1 MDKQFSE
8 AVREACE
15 KAVAMRPDVERE
27 LDRVLPMAPK
37 EKEWKHSFVLHLGE
51 HTAEAKLR
59 DLSIKNRIPSVT
71 VPVFTMAEGGVIQT
85 GSTQMDGSLMS
96 LGFFKVEEGM
106 DLSGITY
113 PRYTED
119 MVMIQILD
127 EENKEAYKY
136 VNDAFVLM
144 NDGGLKDVFRLH
156 KGKLYD
162 INGTELNAEK
172 STCAAQHLYRSY
184 GLATSVPIST
194 PGNRKKREMAVPA
207 DRKDIELVRA
217 VMTGSMSIFP
227 VINEKGKISKWAARI
242 AQSQCPQAIGGRLQ
256 CTVIYTGK
264 NKAGDGQAE
273 LSSTTAVRFLNHLS
287 GGKYTCK
294 DKHLVGTAVQ
304 GRPVPLQVKGEFST
318 ETREMIVYKIKKT
331 IKRTGKEPIVLV
343 RSSITADDLY
353 NYAQAFEK
361 EGPLAD
367 RVIIIAETAEI
378 AANWEQFVDVFVD
391 FNAVKAWGDLGLPAY
406 FPILDVSHECKDC
419 DDGGRFSSQVAS
431 KTGHA
436 DPLNTKKLALLM
448 AQKAVLQKMD
458 EWSKTANETISL
470 SAALDARSVLERVA
484 PDSFSYLRPLF
495 DGRIKQQTTSFT
507 SALGLN
513 RGKIFLMAHGEYRKA
528 LVDPSV
534 NMCGFK
540 VLKVRKNRA
549 YVLMAGVKP
558 GTEFFMVRFPT
569 PGTHEYIRVI
579 VVSPEE
585 YEEELIKKGATED
598 ERRMIMDYVRSLSKG
613 VIVLPDSEV
622 LLGALGGADFDGDG
636 YILYEIEV
644 TSEEFEKLT
653 LDEIVNIKDI
663 DKLNELI
670 TQGFRFFYDLIEPR
684 AVIVPEF

>member
-8 AVREACE
+8 AVRAACE
-15 KAVAMRPDVERE
+15 RAVEIRPDVERE
-27 LDRVLPMAPK
+27 LDRVLALAPK
-37 EKEWKHSFVLHLGE
+37 EKEWKHSFILHLGE
-51 HTAEAKLR
+51 HTAEPKLR
-59 DLSIKNRIPSVT
+59 ELSIKHRIPSIT
-71 VPVFTMAEGGVIQT
+71 VPVFTMAEGGVIQA

-106 DLSGITY
+106 DLMGITY

-119 MVMIQILD
+119 MAMTQFLD
-127 EENKEAYKY
+127 EDNKEAYQY
-136 VNDAFVLM
+136 VNDAFILTN
-144 NDGGLKDVFRLH
+144 NDGLKDVFRLH
-156 KGKLYD
+156 KGELYD
-162 INGTELNAEK
+162 VNGTRLDAEK
-172 STCAAQHLYRSY
+172 SALAASHLYRSY
-184 GLATSVPIST
+184 GLSESVSIAT
-194 PGNRKKREMAVPA
+194 PGNRKKREKATPA

-217 VMTGSMSIFP
+217 VMTGSMSLFP
-227 VINEKGKISKWAARI
+227 VVNEKGKISKWAARI
-242 AQSQCPQAIGGRLQ
+242 AQSQCPQAIGGRLF
-256 CTVIYTGK
+256 CTAIYTGK

-273 LSSTTAVRFLNHLS
+273 ISSSTDVRFINNLS

-294 DKHLVGTAVQ
+294 DKYLVGTAVQ
-304 GRPVPLQVKGEFST
+304 GRPIPLQVKGEFST
-318 ETREMIVYKIKKT
+318 ETRKMIVHKIKRT
-331 IKRTGKEPIVLV
+331 IERTGKEPVILV
-343 RSSITADDLY
+343 RSSITAEDLFH
-353 NYAQAFEK
+353 YAQAFEK
-361 EGPLAD
+361 EGPWAD

-406 FPILDVSHECKDC
+406 FPILDVTHECKDC

-436 DPLNTKKLALLM
+436 DPYNTKKLALLM
-448 AQKAVLQKMD
+448 AQKAVLQKM
-458 EWSKTANETISL
+458 EVWNETASETVSL
-470 SAALDARSVLERVA
+470 STVLDARSVLERIA
-484 PDSFSYLRPLF
+484 PDSFSYIRPLF
-495 DGRIKQQTTSFT
+495 DSRIKQQTTSFT

-528 LVDPSV
+528 LVDPAV

-585 YEEELIKKGATED
+585 YEEELVRQGATED
-598 ERRMIMDYVRSLSKG
+598 ERMMIMDYVRSLSKG

-636 YILYEIEV
+636 YILYEIAA

-670 TQGFRFFYDLIEPR
+670 TQGFRFFYNLIEPR